1 MFQPFIYQED
11 IDAPPDSQLSIS
23 DNGKYLVFSSDSG
36 TVGTVDLSTK
46 QVTRMKNRHT
56 TVSISSQ
63 AVVTRLDSIKRVQV
77 CGSVKFIP
85 DRPSEIVSGGYD
97 STILHFDIGQ
107 GSILSRFDISKC
119 TVASRRMPSSETH
132 F

>member
-11 IDAPPDSQLSIS
+11 IDAPPDSQLNIS
-23 DNGKYLVFSSDSG
+23 DNGKYLAFSSDSG

-63 AVVTRLDSIKRVQV
+63 AVVTRLHSIERV
-77 CGSVKFIP
+77 
-85 DRPSEIVSGGYD
+85 
-97 STILHFDIGQ
+97 
-107 GSILSRFDISKC
+107 
-119 TVASRRMPSSETH
+119 
-132 F
+132 